1 MNERPSATRPLARG
15 FRRGRRRIFALL
27 GRLPAQ
33 FVYTRRYQ
41 IDLPGV
47 LADPRRGEHILAFLD
62 STGLLGPGAVHR
74 PAPASFRQLRRVH
87 TDDYLDS
94 LNRPG
99 ALTRILGLAIRDDLA
114 ERVLEMQRIMVG
126 GTIVAARLA
135 HQTGGIAVNLG
146 GGLHHAFADKGER
159 FCAYNDVA
167 AAIAELRTLGVSSR
181 ILVVDLDLHDSD
193 GIRSLFAQ
201 DPTVHTFSIHNQT
214 SWEGNAVE
222 ATVIEM
228 GNGVRDEAYLQAV
241 RDRLPPVFESFR
253 PELVVYLA
261 GCDPAADDQI
271 GDWKI
276 SAEALLERDRFVLRS
291 IRGGPRK
298 LPLVITLAGGYGL
311 HSWRYSARFFS
322 CLLNRGRPLEPP
334 STEEIVLVRYRRL
347 AQELDPQE
355 LSGETGLN
363 DWGLTAEDVLASLG
377 GPHRPRRFLGFYS
390 PQGLELT
397 FERAGL
403 LDRLRT
409 LGFERPTLEVDLD
422 NPAGDTLRL
431 YGDEDRRELLIELRV
446 RIDRGT
452 VPGLSLL
459 RIEWLLLQNP
469 RAEFT
474 SERPR
479 LPGQTHPGLGM
490 SQDIVA
496 LLVLACDRLQLDG
509 LLFVPSHY
517 HTAAAGRKTLRFLDP
532 ADEGLFRAL
541 HQTLKELPLAEATR
555 TVDERKVVDAATG
568 EPFTWQPMPMVVPI
582 SDRLRAMMDGEDFET
597 RVAEEAAKRAFRLR
611 PSGLH

>member
-1 MNERPSATRPLARG
+1 MSGAMART
-15 FRRGRRRIFALL
+15 FRRGRRRISALL
-27 GRLPAQ
+27 GRLPPQ

-41 IDLPGV
+41 IDVPGM
-47 LADPRRGEHILAFLD
+47 LSDSRRGEHILAFLD

-94 LNRPG
+94 LSRPG
-99 ALTRILGLAIRDDLA
+99 SLTRILGLTLRDDLA
-114 ERVLEMQRIMVG
+114 ERILEMQRIMAG

-135 HQTGGIAVNLG
+135 QETGGIAVNLG

-167 AAIAELRTLGVSSR
+167 AAIAELRTLGVKSR
-181 ILVVDLDLHDSD
+181 ILIVDLDLHDGD
-193 GIRSLFAQ
+193 GTRVLFAD

-214 SWEGNAVE
+214 SWEGDAVE
-222 ATVIEM
+222 ATVVEL

-241 RDRLPPVFESFR
+241 RDRLPPIFESFQ
-253 PELVVYLA
+253 PELVFYLA

-276 SAEALLERDRFVLRS
+276 SAEALLERDLFVLATA
-291 IRGGPRK
+291 RGGPRK
-298 LPLVITLAGGYGL
+298 LPFTIVLAGGYGL
-311 HSWRYSARFFS
+311 NSWRYSARFFS
-322 CLLNRGRPLEPP
+322 CLLNRGRVIEPP

-347 AQELDPQE
+347 ARELDPQE
-355 LSGETGLN
+355 LSGETGPD
-363 DWGLTAEDVLASLG
+363 DWGLTSEDILSSLA
-377 GPHRPRRFLGFYS
+377 GPHRPNRFLGFYS
-390 PQGLELT
+390 LQGLELT
-397 FERAGL
+397 LERAGL

-409 LGFERPTLEVDLD
+409 LGFERPTLEMDLD
-422 NPAGDTLRL
+422 NPTGDTLRL

-452 VPGLSLL
+452 APGLSLL

-474 SERPR
+474 AERPR
-479 LPGQTHPGLGM
+479 LPGQTHPGLGI
-490 SQDIVA
+490 SPDIIA

-541 HQTLKELPLAEATR
+541 HRALKELPLADATR
-555 TVDERKVVDAATG
+555 AVDERRVVDATTG
-568 EPFTWQPMPMVVPI
+568 EPFTWQPMPMVVPV
-582 SDRLRAMMDGEDFET
+582 SDRLRTLADGEEYE
-597 RVAEEAAKRAFRLR
+597 RKVAEEAAKRELRLR
-611 PSGLH
+611 G

>member
-1 MNERPSATRPLARG
+1 MSGPRPTGHPLARN
-15 FRRGRRRIFALL
+15 FRRARRRMSVLL
-27 GRLPAQ
+27 GRLPVQ

-47 LADPRRGEHILAFLD
+47 LHDPRRGEHILAFLD
-62 STGLLGPGAVHR
+62 STGLLGPAAVHR

-99 ALTRILGLAIRDDLA
+99 ALTRILGLTIRDDLA
-114 ERVLEMQRIMVG
+114 ERVLEMQRIMAG

-146 GGLHHAFADKGER
+146 GGLHHAFADRGER
-159 FCAYNDVA
+159 FCVYNDVA
-167 AAIAELRTLGVSSR
+167 VALAELRSRGGASR
-181 ILVVDLDLHDSD
+181 ILVVDLDLHDGD
-193 GIRSLFAQ
+193 GTRSLFAE

-214 SWEGNAVE
+214 SWEGDAVE
-222 ATVIEM
+222 ATVVEL

-241 RDRLPPVFESFR
+241 RTHLPPVFESFR
-253 PELVVYLA
+253 PEMVVYLA
-261 GCDPAADDQI
+261 GCDPATDDQI

-276 SAEALLERDRFVLRS
+276 SAGALLERDRFVLDCA
-291 IRGGPRK
+291 RGSQRR
-298 LPLVITLAGGYGL
+298 LPVAIVLAGGYGL
-311 HSWRYSARFFS
+311 ESWRYSARFFS
-322 CLLNRGRPLEPP
+322 SLLNRGKAIEPP

-347 AQELDPQE
+347 ARELDPRE
-355 LSGETGLN
+355 LSGEPGR
-363 DWGLTAEDVLASLG
+363 DDGWGLTNEDVLFSLA
-377 GPHRPRRFLGFYS
+377 GPRRPHRFLGFYS
-390 PQGLELT
+390 LQGLELT
-397 FERAGL
+397 LERAGL

-409 LGFERPTLEVDLD
+409 LGFERPTLEMDLD
-422 NPAGDTLRL
+422 NPTGDTVRL
-431 YGDEDRRELLIELRV
+431 YGDESRRDLLIELRA

-452 VPGLSLL
+452 APGLSLL

-469 RAEFT
+469 RAGFT
-474 SERPR
+474 AERPH
-479 LPGQTHPGLGM
+479 LPGQTHPGLGI
-490 SQDIVA
+490 SQDMIA

-541 HQTLKELPLAEATR
+541 HRTLRELPLAEATR
-555 TVDERKVVDAATG
+555 AVDARRVVDAGTG
-568 EPFTWQPMPMVVPI
+568 EPFTWQPMPMVVPV
-582 SDRLRAMMDGEDFET
+582 SERLRALVEGEEYEGKVT
-597 RVAEEAAKRAFRLR
+597 EEAAKRAFRLR
-611 PSGLH
+611 S